1 MKIWTMRK
9 YILERSYPYIIAL
22 LCVGMCRHIGL
33 NITDDVEYK
42 DLLDGLITLD
52 SIIIGF
58 LGAVMPV
65 ILSMKNE
72 SKFVK
77 YVFEKDTENLFCK
90 YLKITLMLGIANV
103 VTTLIQHVRGSIPTK
118 MQIEVYYLWIF
129 LTVAFLLATYR
140 SMSHMITLI
149 FAKDPDEISTVDN
162 SVAERKLS
170 KDRRDEIVEKYR
182 SKGV

>member
-103 VTTLIQHVRGSIPTK
+103 VITLVQHVRGSIPAK
-118 MQIEVYYLWIF
+118 MQMEVYYLWIF

-149 FAKDPDEISTVDN
+149 FAKDPEEISALDN
-162 SVAERKLS
+162 SGVERKLS
-170 KDRRDEIVEKYR
+170 KNRRSEIVEKYKN
-182 SKGV
+182 KGV

>member
-1 MKIWTMRK
+1 
-9 YILERSYPYIIAL
+9 
-22 LCVGMCRHIGL
+22 
-33 NITDDVEYK
+33 
-42 DLLDGLITLD
+42 
-52 SIIIGF
+52 
-58 LGAVMPV
+58 
-65 ILSMKNE
+65 
-72 SKFVK
+72 
-77 YVFEKDTENLFCK
+77 
-90 YLKITLMLGIANV
+90 MLGIANV